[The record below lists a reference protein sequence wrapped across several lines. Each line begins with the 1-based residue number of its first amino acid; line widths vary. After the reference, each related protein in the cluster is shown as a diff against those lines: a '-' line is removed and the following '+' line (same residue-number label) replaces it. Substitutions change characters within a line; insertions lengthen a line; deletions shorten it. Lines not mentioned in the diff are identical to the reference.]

1 MTNPTRKKG
10 IPATMKRHYLPFFI
24 ILIICFFSS
33 NLFSEE
39 KMRVAILDLQA
50 TNVSKATAR
59 GVSDMIRTDM
69 IDMGIFTVVE
79 RSQMMEILK
88 EQGFQQTGCT
98 DSSCAVQLGK
108 LVSAKKILVG
118 EISKIGTAIQITVR
132 IVDVEKGIA
141 EFASSE
147 KAANESMVDEAS
159 RKLSIK
165 LAERITGKRGAELL
179 ERSNVNKTGYYV
191 RGIVPGWGQFYVN
204 QDVKGIAFAA
214 AFVGSA
220 VWCVL
225 ANKNY
230 SDSKKK
236 YNDLPAGLSQPEYDS
251 AYDKYKKDGKLALYS
266 VILVSCV
273 YLANWADILFL
284 STPNFEKNLAVI
296 NYDNVYANIDIGQYP
311 VYQQTNLFNP
321 TELKMNFSI
330 TTKF

>member
-1 MTNPTRKKG
+1 MKTKVLFGFIVMCFLITNTY
-10 IPATMKRHYLPFFI
+10 A
-24 ILIICFFSS
+24 
-33 NLFSEE
+33 ED
-39 KMRVAILDLQA
+39 KMRVAILDLQS

-59 GVSDMIRTDM
+59 GVSDMIRTDL

-79 RSQMMEILK
+79 RSQMTEILK

-98 DSSCAVQLGK
+98 DSACAVKLGK

-118 EISKIGTAIQITVR
+118 EISKIGTAVQITVR
-132 IVDVEKGIA
+132 IVDVESGVA

-147 KAANESMVDEAS
+147 KAANENKVDEAS
-159 RKLSIK
+159 HNLSLK
-165 LAERITGKRGAELL
+165 LAERITGKRGSELL
-179 ERSNVNKTGYYV
+179 ERAATVDKTGYYV
-191 RGIVPGWGQFYVN
+191 RGIVPGWGQFYAK
-204 QDVKGIAFAA
+204 QDIKGIAFAA

-220 VWCVL
+220 AWCVI

-236 YNDLPAGLSQPEYDS
+236 YNDMPKGLPQSEYDS

-273 YLANWADILFL
+273 YLANWADILFF
-284 STPNFEKNLAVI
+284 STPNFENKITGL
-296 NYDNVYANIDIGQYP
+296 NYNSNVYANIDIGQYSVSP
-311 VYQQTNLFNP
+311 QSNLFNSS
-321 TELKMNFSI
+321 ELKMNFSV